1 MCFSDLVGKI
11 FLEAEKYSGPSLI
24 IAYSHCIAHGINM
37 TTAMQ
42 DQKNAVLSGY
52 WPLFRF
58 NPDLASEGKN
68 PLILDSKAPTVPL
81 EKFIYQ
87 QNRFNILTKSQPER
101 AKQLLKLAQQDVY
114 NRWAFYE
121 QMASQAN
128 HLDKGQKD

>member
-1 MCFSDLVGKI
+1 
-11 FLEAEKYSGPSLI
+11 
-24 IAYSHCIAHGINM
+24 M